1 VDLERLLQR
10 DRLIL
15 GVGLVVLALLAW
27 IYTYGLVGGAWP
39 SLMAMPQRHGWTASD
54 VILTVIMW
62 VVMMTAMMTPSV
74 SPAILLLA
82 GVERRRGA
90 PHPALHAGLA
100 LGGYLFVWGAISVIA
115 ALAQWGLHDAALLD
129 GPMGRLSPRLA
140 GIVLIGIGLYQWT
153 PVKALCLTRC
163 RSPVDTLG
171 HFWRPGV
178 AGAFALGL
186 RHGLYCLG
194 CCWAL
199 MIVLYVTGVMNLL
212 WVALLS
218 ILVLI
223 EKLLR
228 RGPWLGKGAGLA
240 IAAWGLLLLAGYAL

>member
-1 VDLERLLQR
+1 MDLERLLQR

-15 GVGLVVLALLAW
+15 GAGLAALALLAW

-39 SLMAMPQRHGWTASD
+39 LLMAMPQRHGWTASD

-82 GVERRRGA
+82 GVERRRGVA
-90 PHPALHAGLA
+90 HPALHAGLA
-100 LGGYLFVWGAISVIA
+100 LAGYLFVWGAISVIA

-153 PVKALCLTRC
+153 PAKALCLTRC
-163 RSPVDTLG
+163 RSPIDTLG
-171 HFWRPGV
+171 HFWRPGA

-218 ILVLI
+218 ILVLG
-223 EKLLR
+223 EKLLQ

>member
-1 VDLERLLQR
+1 MDFERLLQR

-15 GVGLVVLALLAW
+15 GVGLAALALLAW

-39 SLMAMPQRHGWTASD
+39 WLMAMPQRHGWTASD
-54 VILTVIMW
+54 VVLTVVMW
-62 VVMMTAMMTPSV
+62 AVMMIAMMTPSV

-90 PHPALHAGLA
+90 AHPALHAGFA
-100 LGGYLFVWGAISVIA
+100 LGGYLLVWGAISVIA

-140 GIVLIGIGLYQWT
+140 GLVLIGIGVYQWT

-163 RSPVDTLG
+163 RSPVETLG
-171 HFWRPGV
+171 HFWRPG
-178 AGAFALGL
+178 ASGALWLGL

-199 MIVLYVTGVMNLL
+199 MILLYVTGVMNLI

-218 ILVLI
+218 ILVLA
-223 EKLLR
+223 EKLLAQGLR
-228 RGPWLGKGAGLA
+228 LGRVAGIA
-240 IAAWGLLLLAGYAL
+240 IACWGLLLLSGYGL